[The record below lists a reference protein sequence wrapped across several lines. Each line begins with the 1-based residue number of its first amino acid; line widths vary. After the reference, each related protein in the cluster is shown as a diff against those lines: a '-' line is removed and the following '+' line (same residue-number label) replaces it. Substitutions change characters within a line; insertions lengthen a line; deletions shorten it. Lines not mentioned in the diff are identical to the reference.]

1 MWYFMGMTEDA
12 MLGKRSLKI
21 RERIGGTLGK
31 SME

>member
-1 MWYFMGMTEDA
+1 MRMAEDA

-21 RERIGGTLGK
+21 RERIGGTFGK